1 MDNEMKPVVAEPV
14 VGKFRGPRPPVRTV
28 VGDDV
33 VRIESV
39 SGDPSGSIIMP
50 RDVYDRLTDP
60 DGPSPSPNMPSEST
74 THQYLGTKSYR
85 HEADPEKRAAAKR
98 ARAARRRNR

>member
-1 MDNEMKPVVAEPV
+1 MSDDMKVLVVEPPVT
-14 VGKFRGPRPPVRTV
+14 KFRGPRPPVRAV

-50 RDVYDRLTDP
+50 RDVYDRLA
-60 DGPSPSPNMPSEST
+60 DGEPPSEAPT
-74 THQYLGTKSYR
+74 RTYLDTGPKPTMV
-85 HEADPEKRAAAKR
+85 ADPKKRAAAKR